1 MKYKKIVVLGST
13 GSIGIQTLDVIRS
26 HRDTM
31 QCIGLCAGSNVELL
45 NRQIMEFCPKHV
57 GLAEAGHAREVIV
70 GKGVSLILGQSA
82 ATELAQLADAD
93 IIVNAVCGFAG
104 TLPLVAALHAGKTVA
119 LANKESIVCA
129 NPLIQNALKSGG
141 RIIPVDSEQSAIFQC
156 LMAGRRSDLKKLILT
171 ASGGPFRTSTLEEME
186 HAGPEQALNHPIWNM
201 GKKISLDSATM
212 FNKGLEIMEA
222 AFLFDME
229 GGAIEVLLHPQSIVH
244 SMVEFIDGS
253 IIAQLGT
260 ADMRTAIQYSLTYP
274 ERIKSEVKPLSLF
287 DERPLTFE
295 RPDVARFP
303 AIKLAYAA
311 LNGGNALPI
320 VYNAANEAAASMF
333 LAGKTGFLDIA
344 RRVEYAMERAQA
356 LDFANADNY
365 EAIVEIDRQARR
377 LAQEKV

>member
-1 MKYKKIVVLGST
+1 M
-13 GSIGIQTLDVIRS
+13 
-26 HRDTM
+26 
-31 QCIGLCAGSNVELL
+31 
-45 NRQIMEFCPKHV
+45 
-57 GLAEAGHAREVIV
+57 
-70 GKGVSLILGQSA
+70 
-82 ATELAQLADAD
+82 
-93 IIVNAVCGFAG
+93 
-104 TLPLVAALHAGKTVA
+104 
-119 LANKESIVCA
+119 
-129 NPLIQNALKSGG
+129 
-141 RIIPVDSEQSAIFQC
+141 
-156 LMAGRRSDLKKLILT
+156 
-171 ASGGPFRTSTLEEME
+171 
-186 HAGPEQALNHPIWNM
+186 NHPIWNM